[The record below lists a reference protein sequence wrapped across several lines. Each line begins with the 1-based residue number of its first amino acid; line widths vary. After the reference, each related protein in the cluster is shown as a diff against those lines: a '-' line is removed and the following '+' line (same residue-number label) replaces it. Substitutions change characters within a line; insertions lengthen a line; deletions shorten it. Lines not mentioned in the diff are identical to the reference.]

1 MHVFET
7 PGSVSLQI
15 KLPSGRVLVTTA
27 DEPRTTVEV
36 VAVGR
41 RGQDAVDEIEVTME
55 ERLGRYVVTVEQKD
69 RFRWGPIQITW
80 GGDFECR
87 IFCPPGSDL
96 ELAGGSTDIRA
107 DGELGDVSIR
117 TASGDVKLDSVLHEL
132 QVKTASGDIDV
143 AAIEAEQ
150 ASLVT
155 VSGDVMLGRTAAS
168 LTARS
173 VSGDVLLGG
182 SSGVAGIS
190 TTSGDVD
197 VKAVS
202 AGEVRVQTVSGDV
215 RLGVAR
221 GTRTWIDAVSVSGR
235 LESELGLEE
244 KEPTSEEGAAPVV
257 PLHVKTVS
265 GDVSIVRAAAALSAE
280 SG

>member
-7 PGSVSLQI
+7 PGSVSLQV

-41 RGQDAVDEIEVTME
+41 RGQDAIDEIEVTMD
-55 ERLGRYVVTVEQKD
+55 ERLGRYAVKVEQKD

-87 IFCPPGSDL
+87 IVCPSGTDL
-96 ELAGGSTDIRA
+96 DLAGGSTDLRS
-107 DGELGDVSIR
+107 DGELGEVSVR
-117 TASGDVKLDSVLHEL
+117 TASGDIRLESVRGDL
-132 QVKTASGDIDV
+132 QVKTASGDISVDTI
-143 AAIEAEQ
+143 ASQ

-155 VSGDVMLGRTAAS
+155 VSGDLGVERVDAS
-168 LTARS
+168 LTARA
-173 VSGDVLLGG
+173 VSGDVTIGG
-182 SSGVAGIS
+182 ISGPLALS

-197 VKAVS
+197 IKSV
-202 AGEVRVQTVSGDV
+202 AGGDVRVQTVSGDV
-215 RLGVAR
+215 RVGIAP
-221 GTRTWIDAVSVSGR
+221 GTRTWIDAASVSGR
-235 LESELGLEE
+235 LESELGLDQ
-244 KEPTSEEGAAPVV
+244 EPAAETDEAVV

-265 GDVSIVRAAAALSAE
+265 GDVSIVRAAAAYSV
-280 SG
+280 

>member
-41 RGQDAVDEIEVTME
+41 RGQDAIDEIDVTME
-55 ERLGRYVVTVEQKD
+55 ERLGRYVVRVEQKD

-87 IFCPPGSDL
+87 ISCPPGS
-96 ELAGGSTDIRA
+96 ELDVSGGSTDVRA

-117 TASGDVKLDSVLHEL
+117 TASGDIRLDSVLNEL
-132 QVKTASGDIDV
+132 EAKTASGDIEV
-143 AAIEAEQ
+143 ATVASQ
-150 ASLVT
+150 AGLVS
-155 VSGDVMLGRTAAS
+155 VSGDIDVGRADAS

-173 VSGDVLLGG
+173 VSGEVTIGQSCGAL
-182 SSGVAGIS
+182 GIS

-202 AGEVRVQTVSGDV
+202 DGDVRVQTVSGDV
-215 RLGVAR
+215 RIGIAK
-221 GTRTWIDAVSVSGR
+221 GTRTWIDAASVSGR

-244 KEPTSEEGAAPVV
+244 REPASEGDVEVV

-265 GDVSIVRAAAALSAE
+265 GDVSVVRAAAAYS
-280 SG
+280 S

>member
-7 PGSVSLQI
+7 PGSVSLQV

-41 RGQDAVDEIEVTME
+41 RGQDAIDEIEVTMD
-55 ERLGRYVVTVEQKD
+55 ERLGRFAVKVEQKD

-87 IFCPPGSDL
+87 IVCPPGTDL
-96 ELAGGSTDIRA
+96 DLAGASTALRS
-107 DGELGDVSIR
+107 DGELGDVSVR
-117 TASGDVKLDSVLHEL
+117 TVSGDIRLESVRGAL
-132 QVKTASGDIDV
+132 QVKTASGDVSVDTI
-143 AAIEAEQ
+143 ASQ
-150 ASLVT
+150 ASLTT
-155 VSGDVMLGRTAAS
+155 VSGDLGVERVDAS

-173 VSGDVLLGG
+173 VSGDATLG
-182 SSGVAGIS
+182 SISAPLTLS

-197 VKAVS
+197 LKSV
-202 AGEVRVQTVSGDV
+202 GGGDVRVQTVSGDV
-215 RLGVAR
+215 RVGIAP
-221 GTRTWIDAVSVSGR
+221 GTRTWIDAASVSGR
-235 LESELGLEE
+235 LESELGLDQ
-244 KEPTSEEGAAPVV
+244 EPAAETDEAVV

-265 GDVSIVRAAAALSAE
+265 GDVSIVRAAAAYSV
-280 SG
+280 

>member
-7 PGSVSLQI
+7 PGSVSLQV

-41 RGQDAVDEIEVTME
+41 RGQDAIDEIEVTMD
-55 ERLGRYVVTVEQKD
+55 ERLGRYAVKVEQKD

-87 IFCPPGSDL
+87 IVCPPGTDL
-96 ELAGGSTDIRA
+96 DLAGGSTDLRS
-107 DGELGDVSIR
+107 DGELGEVSVR
-117 TASGDVKLDSVLHEL
+117 TASGDIRLESVRGDL
-132 QVKTASGDIDV
+132 QVKTASGDISVDTI
-143 AAIEAEQ
+143 ASQ

-155 VSGDVMLGRTAAS
+155 VSGDLGVERVDAS
-168 LTARS
+168 LTARA
-173 VSGDVLLGG
+173 VSGDVTIGG
-182 SSGVAGIS
+182 ISGPLALS

-197 VKAVS
+197 IKSV
-202 AGEVRVQTVSGDV
+202 AGGDVRVQTVSGDV
-215 RLGVAR
+215 RVGIAP
-221 GTRTWIDAVSVSGR
+221 GTRTWIDAASVSGR
-235 LESELGLEE
+235 LESELGLDQ
-244 KEPTSEEGAAPVV
+244 EPAAETDEAVV

-265 GDVSIVRAAAALSAE
+265 GDVSIVRAAAAYSV
-280 SG
+280 